1 MISRIEKFLK
11 SYNLIAENSVLAVGF
26 SGGYDS
32 MALLDILNKLSKTH
46 NFKLLALHL
55 NHNWRGEESENEA
68 QNCAQFCAEKDI
80 EFYTETLDANEKHT
94 ETRARELRYEF
105 FNHAI
110 EKFGITALFT
120 AHTKSDTAETLVYRM
135 IKGTGIKGLQGI
147 SPKLG
152 KIYRPLLDISRAEIE
167 EYCKTQGLSPNFD
180 SSNNNNDYARNFIR
194 NEVLPKFKQINSNY
208 EEALNSLSI
217 LAFEEEQIIKE
228 YIKSLNLYE
237 NDKILSQKFK
247 NLSAQMQKRIV
258 YEIYVKYDFEYT
270 QERILNTLK
279 FINENIT
286 SKSGKKCSIDATH
299 WLFVSE
305 KYIEVLT
312 NQIKNEEVLKITTEG
327 SYEFGDYEFSIEKYT
342 EKIKNYPKDSD
353 LKAYIELKS
362 PIDFELRTRRDGDR
376 ITPLGSKGE
385 MKLKKYLISKNIP
398 QHEKDKIILL
408 CKEGKILWVS
418 GYGLSEDLKVVN
430 NCTHVLTLK
439 KTS

>member
-32 MALLDILNKLSKTH
+32 MALLDILNNLSKTY

-55 NHNWRGEESENEA
+55 NHNWRGEESEHEA
-68 QNCAQFCAEKDI
+68 QNCAQFCAQKGI
-80 EFYTETLDANEKHT
+80 KFYTETLDASEKHT

-105 FNHAI
+105 FNRAI

-147 SPKLG
+147 APKLG
-152 KIYRPLLDISRAEIE
+152 KIYRPMLDISRAEIE

-180 SSNNNNDYARNFIR
+180 SSNNNNDYARNYIR

-208 EEALNSLSI
+208 EEALNSLSL

-305 KYIEVLT
+305 KHIEVLT

-327 SYEFGDYEFSIEKYT
+327 SYEFGDYEFSIEKCT

-353 LKAYIELKS
+353 FKAYIELKS

-408 CKEGKILWVS
+408 CKECKILWVS
-418 GYGLSEDLKVVN
+418 GYGLSDDLKVVN

-439 KTS
+439 KIS

>member
-167 EYCKTQGLSPNFD
+167 EYCKIQGLSPNFD

>member
-1 MISRIEKFLK
+1 
-11 SYNLIAENSVLAVGF
+11 
-26 SGGYDS
+26 
-32 MALLDILNKLSKTH
+32 MALLDILNKLSKTY
-46 NFKLLALHL
+46 NFKLIALHL
-55 NHNWRGEESENEA
+55 NHNWRGQESEKEA
-68 QNCAQFCAEKDI
+68 QNCAQFCASKGI
-80 EFYTETLDANEKHT
+80 KFYTETLDENEKHT

-105 FNHAI
+105 FNTAI
-110 EKFGITALFT
+110 AKYGITALFT

-147 SPKLG
+147 SPNLD
-152 KIYRPLLDISRAEIE
+152 KIYRPMLDISRAEIE
-167 EYCKTQGLSPNFD
+167 EYCKKEGLSPNFD

-194 NEVLPKFKQINSNY
+194 NEVLPKFRQINLNY

-228 YIKSLNLYE
+228 YINSLNLYE
-237 NDKILSQKFK
+237 NDKILAQKFK
-247 NLSAQMQKRIV
+247 NLSPQLQKRIV
-258 YEIYVKYDFEYT
+258 YEIYVKHEFEYT

-299 WLFVSE
+299 WLFVNE
-305 KYIEVLT
+305 NHIEVLT
-312 NQIKNEEVLKITTEG
+312 NQTKNKEVLKITSEG
-327 SYEFGDYEFSIEKYT
+327 SYKFDDYEFSIEKNT
-342 EKIKNYPKDSD
+342 EKFNKFPKDSD
-353 LKAYIELKS
+353 LKALIELNE
-362 PIDFELRTRRDGDR
+362 PINFELRTRRDGDK

-408 CKEGKILWVS
+408 CKEGEILWVS
-418 GYGLSEDLKVVN
+418 GYGLSDKLKVVN

-439 KTS
+439 KIG